1 MQADWENE
9 SGKGG
14 GGESFPKSFPC
25 DRGGLWVGGGRWE
38 VGCGLLAGDYE
49 SKPLLEGGQQ
59 ISDILLIGINIFYT
73 N

>member
-1 MQADWENE
+1 MGYKSRVLKEKASVWV
-9 SGKGG
+9 SGG
-14 GGESFPKSFPC
+14 
-25 DRGGLWVGGGRWE
+25 RRGRWE